1 MDYNKLGFKAGL
13 EIHQQLEGKKLFCSC
28 PTLIKDDEPSFI
40 IKRRLKASA
49 GESGQIDI
57 AAKYEQK
64 IGKEFIYHV
73 YKDCNCLVD
82 IDEEPP
88 HEVNNAALDIALQI
102 SLLLKAKIVDELHFM
117 RKVVI
122 DGSNTSAFQRT
133 GLIAKDGYLETSKGN
148 VKILTV
154 CLEEEAAKI
163 VQKTDSQVIYNLS
176 RLGIPLIEVATAAD
190 IKDPEHAKEVAEKI
204 GMILR
209 SIDGI
214 KRGIGT
220 IRQDVNVSISNGAR
234 VELKGFQELKSI
246 PLVIQNE
253 IERQLKLIEKKE
265 KVKSEVRNAKVDGS
279 SEFLRPMP
287 GAERMYPETDVLPIK
302 IDNKLLSKIK
312 LPELLTEKIMNLE
325 KKYNI
330 NSELA
335 KELLKRNINLD
346 KFLIKNLEPSFVA
359 KTIIDT
365 PKEIKTRFNLD
376 ITKLTESNFIQV
388 LNEISK
394 GTPKQAAI
402 DMLMDIIK
410 EGKLNVNKYK
420 VVSDR
425 DLEQDIKTIIENN
438 KNASLNALIG
448 EVMKKYRGKV
458 DGKKIVDLIKK
469 LS

>member
-28 PTLIKDDEPSFI
+28 PTIITDKEPDYI
-40 IKRRLKASA
+40 IKRRLRASA
-49 GESGQIDI
+49 GESGEIDI
-57 AAKYEQK
+57 AAKHEQK

-73 YKDCNCLVD
+73 FNECNCLVD

-88 HEVNNAALDIALQI
+88 HEVNRDAINIALQV
-102 SLLLKAKIVDELHFM
+102 SLLLNAKVVDELHFM
-117 RKVVI
+117 RKTVI

-133 GLIAKDGYLETSKGN
+133 GLIARDGFIETSKGN

-163 VQKTDSQVIYNLS
+163 VSKNDSQVIYNLS
-176 RLGIPLIEVATAAD
+176 RLGIPLIEVATAPD

-209 SIDGI
+209 SINGI

-220 IRQDVNVSISNGAR
+220 IRQDINVSITNGAR
-234 VELKGFQELKSI
+234 IELKGFQELRYI
-246 PLVIQNE
+246 PSVIQNE

-265 KVKSEVRNAKVDGS
+265 KVKSEVRNAKSDGT

-287 GAERMYPETDVLPIK
+287 GAERMYPETDISTIQITK
-302 IDNKLLSKIK
+302 ELLSKIK

-330 NSELA
+330 NSDLA
-335 KELLKRNINLD
+335 KEILKRNINVD
-346 KFLIKNLEPSFVA
+346 KFLIGNLEPNFVV
-359 KTIIDT
+359 KVLIEI
-365 PKEIKTRFNLD
+365 PKEIKTRFELD
-376 ITKLTESNFIQV
+376 ITKLKDSDYLQV
-388 LNEISK
+388 LTEINK
-394 GTPKQAAI
+394 GIPKTAAI
-402 DMLMDIIK
+402 EMLIDIIK
-410 EGKLNVNKYK
+410 NGKLDSSKYK
-420 VVSDR
+420 LTSDK

-438 KNASLNALIG
+438 KGASLNALIG
-448 EVMKKYRGKV
+448 EIMKKYRGKV
-458 DGKKIVDLIKK
+458 DGKKVVELIKK